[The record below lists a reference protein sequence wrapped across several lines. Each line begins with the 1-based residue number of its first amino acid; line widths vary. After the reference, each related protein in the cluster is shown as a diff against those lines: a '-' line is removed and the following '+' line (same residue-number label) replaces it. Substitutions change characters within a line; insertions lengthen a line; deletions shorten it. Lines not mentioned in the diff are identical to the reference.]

1 MPTRRPTRESVTMSE
16 PVVVVCP
23 NCEQKYR
30 VAPSNLGHR
39 AVCKRCGKG
48 FEIAVEQRIDDDT
61 ICGWISD
68 ADPTG
73 SSVMGS
79 TSIFAAGDGDPKP
92 PGAQWHRP
100 PPPEQPRVEFLRLDR
115 DAALF
120 EFPVE
125 GLNDAHLRC
134 SFPHRCVQCLNPKDL
149 SMHYVIWGDKLPRH
163 DALRLQENEMRSVR
177 SLDKLMNADPQGWFN
192 KLEPITF
199 LPKPFS
205 HPLPYFVCHEC
216 GAIGEVIG
224 RVVGEEGAERCQLRI
239 TNLTIALDFFRN
251 NGGKGQAGYQRL
263 LVARRQAKGKQW
275 ENLPFAVRER
285 LSQWFTRQTDE
296 KFLGFY
302 ADDDFSRADAGLA
315 GVVLTDR
322 RLIYKKYGGCVEY
335 AVELGGRIHVH
346 ASQNRATLEIIQ
358 QGRQDAVCT
367 TRPLIAGALV
377 RTLSELS
384 GQWEVAVE
392 TNGTAV

>member
-1 MPTRRPTRESVTMSE
+1 MSD

-30 VAPSNLGHR
+30 VAPQNLGRR
-39 AVCKRCGKG
+39 ALCKRCGQR
-48 FEIAVEQRIDDDT
+48 FEIAVETQIDDDT
-61 ICGWISD
+61 IFGWISD

-73 SSVMGS
+73 TSVMGS
-79 TSIFAAGDGDPKP
+79 TSIFAAGDPHPQP
-92 PGAQWHRP
+92 PGTQWHRP
-100 PPPEQPRVEFLRLDR
+100 PPPDQPRVEFLRLDR

-120 EFPVE
+120 EFPAHR
-125 GLNDAHLRC
+125 LNDAHLRC

-163 DALRLQENEMRSVR
+163 DALRLQENEMRSLR
-177 SLDKLMNADPQGWFN
+177 SLDKLMTADPQGWFDA
-192 KLEPITF
+192 LEPIAF

-205 HPLPYFVCHEC
+205 YPLPYFVCHEC

-224 RVVGEEGAERCQLRI
+224 RVVDDDDAQRCQLRI
-239 TNLTIALDFFRN
+239 ANLTIALDFFRN
-251 NGGKGQAGYQRL
+251 NGGKGQPGYQRL

-285 LSQWFTRQTDE
+285 LSQWFTRQADE

-315 GVVLTDR
+315 GLVLTDR
-322 RLIYKKYGGCVEY
+322 RLIFKKYGGCLEYSVER
-335 AVELGGRIHVH
+335 GGQIHVH
-346 ASQNRATLEIIQ
+346 ASPKRATLEIIQ
-358 QGRQDAVCT
+358 PGRQDAVCT
-367 TRPLIAGALV
+367 TKPLTAGALV

-384 GQWEVAVE
+384 SQWVVTVE